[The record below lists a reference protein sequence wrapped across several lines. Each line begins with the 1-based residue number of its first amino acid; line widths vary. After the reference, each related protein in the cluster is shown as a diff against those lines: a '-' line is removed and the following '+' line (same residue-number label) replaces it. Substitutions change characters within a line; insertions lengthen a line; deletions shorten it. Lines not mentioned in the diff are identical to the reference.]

1 MGAPPRGSESPLL
14 PLRARPILGW
24 HEWVGLP
31 DLGILRI
38 AAKIDTGART
48 SALHARD
55 VVTIHDE
62 TLGGLWAEF
71 TPPLLRHQRDSA
83 AWPRGGVRRVRAP
96 LVDERVVRSSNGREE
111 PRWVIR
117 TTFVL
122 GEVTFSSEITLTN
135 RAGMRFPVLIG
146 RQALRG
152 RFLVNPG
159 RSHLL
164 ATEPRERARAR
175 RAANEKK

>member
-1 MGAPPRGSESPLL
+1 MTDEVR
-14 PLRARPILGW
+14 RARSAGPGPGKTLLGW
-24 HEWVGLP
+24 REWLALP
-31 DLGILRI
+31 ELGIQRI

-55 VVTIHDE
+55 MVVVHTDE
-62 TLGGLWAEF
+62 GMVAEF
-71 TPPLLRHQRDSA
+71 TPPLLRHQGSA
-83 AWPRGGVRRVRAP
+83 DTWPLGGVRRVRAP
-96 LVDERVVRSSNGREE
+96 LVDERIVRSSNGEEE

-117 TTFVL
+117 TTFTL
-122 GEVTFSSEITLTN
+122 GGIDFESELTLTN

-159 RSHLL
+159 RSHLGGG
-164 ATEPRERARAR
+164 R
-175 RAANEKK
+175 RG

>member
-1 MGAPPRGSESPLL
+1 MGDPEVTPPKLHSPKT
-14 PLRARPILGW
+14 RRVIGW
-24 HEWVGLP
+24 HEWLALP
-31 DLGILRI
+31 DLGIHRI

-55 VVTIHDE
+55 MVVVHTPE
-62 TLGGLWAEF
+62 GVMAEF
-71 TPPLLRHQRDSA
+71 TPPLLRHQSDAA
-83 AWPRGGVRRVRAP
+83 AWPLGGVRRVRAP
-96 LVDERVVRSSNGREE
+96 LVDERIIRSSNGVEE
-111 PRWVIR
+111 PRWVVR

-122 GEVTFSSEITLTN
+122 GGIEFTCELTLTN

-159 RSHLL
+159 RSHLT
-164 ATEPRERARAR
+164 ARERGRSGTRSADG
-175 RAANEKK
+175 